1 MIDPERFRHDRSAY
15 ERPTFPYRCGR
26 AALWGK
32 PCARGPN
39 IDGTCGGTTECAPF
53 FKDDRYECRRPRTA
67 GGPCAEGP
75 LPDGTCSQQQPPCVP
90 RPTLRAYRG
99 RLTLLSVALTVAL
112 IAAFLGLSPDGA
124 GTLTSVNPGP
134 LSGAHA
140 NFTKDRGCVACHEA
154 HDQGV
159 RGWLKAAFSA
169 DDLDQQ
175 CVTCHVFGGPANLAH
190 NATFPGRADLAETTC
205 IMCHTEHKG
214 EDADISMMNDA
225 QCDSCHK
232 LKAPRFASGH
242 PDFGS
247 RFPYQERTAIH
258 FDHVRHYNIHF
269 EDPRYAD
276 RAPQGCVSCHEVETA
291 EREVRPAGFEKT
303 CKACHTKE
311 FSADEYE
318 LTVFAMPGLSPV
330 QFLAV
335 DHARLEKVCGPKNE
349 YTVEAFEEAKMT
361 AEEAVEAGNP
371 DNPEGDFSPVSDL
384 ELTPVQQWLVG
395 AEETEIVD
403 LEPDASPVEATLG
416 LLSAMAE
423 EGTTALTNAVADKA
437 VGADGPTLF
446 AGLSPELVRRAACAW
461 AANAEY
467 EGPQAEG
474 GGWRADALK
483 LKYKA
488 RGHADPVIKAWLE
501 FAIAAA
507 ASAEDEADRS
517 RAETM
522 RDQLLSAD
530 EGPGLCI
537 KCHAVSATSP
547 TDGQNA
553 AAEAML
559 NIEWTRPG
567 AADRF
572 YTRFAHKP
580 HITLLGPEAGCR
592 ACHKLDETVDYGKS
606 FKTWDASAFVSN
618 FKAIGI
624 ATCTTCHAKGQ
635 VREDCQL
642 CHLYHLEPAF
652 KKGML

>member
-1 MIDPERFRHDRSAY
+1 MTDPERFRHDRSAY
-15 ERPTFPYRCGR
+15 ERPTLPYRCGR

-39 IDGTCGGTTECAPF
+39 IDGTCGGTTECTPF
-53 FKDDRYECRRPRTA
+53 FKDGRYECRRPRTA

-214 EDADISMMNDA
+214 EDADISMMSDA
-225 QCDSCHK
+225 QCNGCHK
-232 LKAPRFASGH
+232 LKASSFASGH
-242 PDFGS
+242 PDFGP

-258 FDHVRHYNIHF
+258 FDHVRHFNIHF
-269 EDPRYAD
+269 EKPDYID
-276 RAPQGCVSCHEVETA
+276 RAPQGCVACHEVETA
-291 EREVRPAGFEKT
+291 QREVRPAGFEKT
-303 CKACHTKE
+303 CKACHTKAIPRKELVLLNLPE
-311 FSADEYE
+311 FTESLIDPEAVLEACGAPPEAYESDSEDSPTEISAYLMGIDRDDPEAYQE
-318 LTVFAMPGLSPV
+318 PM
-330 QFLAV
+330 QKFLLALAE
-335 DHARLEKVCGPKNE
+335 DGRAPL
-349 YTVEAFEEAKMT
+349 AFEVAKR
-361 AEEAVEAGNP
+361 
-371 DNPEGDFSPVSDL
+371 SD
-384 ELTPVQQWLVG
+384 P
-395 AEETEIVD
+395 
-403 LEPDASPVEATLG
+403 ATSKA
-416 LLSAMAE
+416 LL
-423 EGTTALTNAVADKA
+423 
-437 VGADGPTLF
+437 
-446 AGLSPELVRRAACAW
+446 AGLSPETVKQAACAW
-461 AANAEY
+461 AANLEY
-467 EGPQAEG
+467 EAPAEAEF
-474 GGWRADALK
+474 GGWYGDGTEIR
-483 LKYKA
+483 Y
-488 RGHADPVIKAWLE
+488 RPGGHADPVVKAWLE
-501 FAIAAA
+501 FAIDAAA
-507 ASAEDEADRS
+507 GAEDEEDRS
-517 RAETM
+517 RAEAM
-522 RDQLLSAD
+522 RNQLLSASD
-530 EGPGLCI
+530 GPGGCI
-537 KCHAVSATSP
+537 KCHAVSTTSP

-553 AAEAML
+553 AADVML
-559 NIEWTRPG
+559 KIEWARPG
-567 AADRF
+567 ATDRF
-572 YTRFAHKP
+572 YTRFAHEP
-580 HITLLGPEAGCR
+580 HINLLGPGAGCR

-624 ATCTTCHAKGQ
+624 GTCTTCHAKGQ

-652 KKGML
+652 KKRMM

>member
-1 MIDPERFRHDRSAY
+1 MTDPERFRHDRSAY

-39 IDGTCGGTTECAPF
+39 IDGTCGGTTECTPF
-53 FKDDRYECRRPRTA
+53 FKDGRYECRRPRTA

-99 RLTLLSVALTVAL
+99 RLTLLSVALIVAL
-112 IAAFLGLSPDGA
+112 IAAFLGLPPDGA

-190 NATFPGRADLAETTC
+190 NAIFPGRADLAETTC
-205 IMCHTEHKG
+205 TTCHTEHKG
-214 EDADISMMNDA
+214 EDADISMMSDA
-225 QCDSCHK
+225 QCNSCHK

-242 PDFGS
+242 PDFGP

-258 FDHVRHYNIHF
+258 FDHTRHLNIHF

-303 CKACHTKE
+303 CAACHAEAIPRKE
-311 FSADEYE
+311 LVVLNLPEFTENLIDRED
-318 LTVFAMPGLSPV
+318 V
-330 QFLAV
+330 
-335 DHARLEKVCGPKNE
+335 LEACGP
-349 YTVEAFEEAKMT
+349 TLEALESLRDRIAAMEAG
-361 AEEAVEAGNP
+361 EAVEEEELEDYESVSGDSPMAIGAYLLGIGG
-371 DNPEGDFSPVSDL
+371 DDPEAYQQPMQ
-384 ELTPVQQWLVG
+384 ELVLQM
-395 AEETEIVD
+395 A
-403 LEPDASPVEATLG
+403 AS
-416 LLSAMAE
+416 
-423 EGTTALTNAVADKA
+423 
-437 VGADGPTLF
+437 GADPLAQVIADRSDPAAPNALL
-446 AGLSPELVRRAACAW
+446 AGLSPETAKQAACAW
-461 AANAEY
+461 AANLEY
-467 EGPQAEG
+467 EAPAEAEF
-474 GGWRADALK
+474 GGWYGDGTEIR
-483 LKYKA
+483 YKPG
-488 RGHADPVIKAWLE
+488 GHADPVVNAWLE

-507 ASAEDEADRS
+507 AGTADEEDRS
-517 RAETM
+517 RAEAM
-522 RDQLLSAD
+522 RNQLLSVSD
-530 EGPGLCI
+530 GPGGCI

-547 TDGQNA
+547 TDGQNTA
-553 AAEAML
+553 IDVML

-567 AADRF
+567 ATDRF

-580 HITLLGPEAGCR
+580 HINLLGPGAGCR
-592 ACHKLDETVDYGKS
+592 ACHKLDETVDFGKS